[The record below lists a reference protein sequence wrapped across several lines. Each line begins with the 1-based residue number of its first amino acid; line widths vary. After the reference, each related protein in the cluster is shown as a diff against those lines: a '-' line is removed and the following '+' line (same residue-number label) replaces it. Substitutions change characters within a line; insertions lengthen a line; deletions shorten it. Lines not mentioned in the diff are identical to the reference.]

1 MQKIFTPEFLEAVKS
16 LSALANNGNKEAM
29 REIAYLAEDFSA
41 AMGVLLNTLCEK
53 DIFSGTDY
61 APEHFVGALYPFR
74 LDVATR
80 GFLREMLPVWKAM
93 QAAKEKASDGKLLP
107 DASKED
113 MINYLLEVAPAYAF
127 MEGKEEDASLLF
139 EAILCRFYGWRKLE
153 TWEISREF
161 PQAYSAM
168 REAFFSAYLG
178 KEPCNG

>member
-1 MQKIFTPEFLEAVKS
+1 MQKIFTPEFLEAIKS

-29 REIAYLAEDFSA
+29 RKIAYLAEDFSA
-41 AMGVLLNTLCEK
+41 AMGVLLNALCET
-53 DIFSGTDY
+53 DVFSGTDY
-61 APEHFVGALYPFR
+61 APECFTGALYGFR

-80 GFLREMLPVWKAM
+80 GFLRDMLPVWEAM
-93 QAAKEKASDGKLLP
+93 QAAKEKAPDGKPLP

-127 MEGKEEDASLLF
+127 MEGEEEDASLLF

-153 TWEISREF
+153 SWEISREF
-161 PQAYSAM
+161 PQAYNAM